1 MEVLLLAVMGI
12 SNIICFLIGAK
23 VGKMSGKNEV
33 VVMSTANPLKA
44 VRDRESK
51 KEAAREQERI
61 NTILENIEGY
71 DGTPMGQKD
80 VPGR

>member
-1 MEVLLLAVMGI
+1 MEALLFAVI
-12 SNIICFLIGAK
+12 LTASNILCFVIGTKA
-23 VGKMSGKNEV
+23 GKKGEMV
-33 VVMSTANPLKA
+33 VLSTSNPLRTA
-44 VRDRESK
+44 RDRESK
-51 KEAAREQERI
+51 REAAREQERI